1 MRDQVTADEAKLCS
15 PIHSTFEAL
24 VVWRGQALLWRRIG
38 PFLWPMSAAGVAVF
52 SASHRF
58 AEHISHI
65 YWFCQDSESCSGS
78 DQQQTTK
85 QWPWPF
91 FFFFGA
97 SLALGSALELL
108 LGLTAE
114 LVISGCHI
122 KPTFHHMLQSNQEM
136 ICCCTE
142 KRRRHFKTMIFWFVV
157 SSWGTLKLFHL
168 SSLLQMPDNLRT
180 INTEFFSNF
189 LCSCKK
195 ITFNDGSQLV
205 TVSLQWWLSIGSC
218 QLAMARHH
226 AHLQASRL
234 LCRNSWATTALYD
247 H

>member
-1 MRDQVTADEAKLCS
+1 MKRNFAAHFIQLLKHWLCDVVRHCCGEESGLFFDQCRLQELRFSVHLINLLS
-15 PIHSTFEAL
+15 IFLTFIGFSRIQKA
-24 VVWRGQALLWRRIG
+24 VVVQTSSRL
-38 PFLWPMSAAGVAVF
+38 PN
-52 SASHRF
+52 
-58 AEHISHI
+58 
-65 YWFCQDSESCSGS
+65 S
-78 DQQQTTK
+78 DHDL
-85 QWPWPF
+85 F

-168 SSLLQMPDNLRT
+168 ASLLQMPDNLRT
-180 INTEFFSNF
+180 IDIEFFSNF

-234 LCRNSWATTALYD
+234 LCRNSWATTALSD